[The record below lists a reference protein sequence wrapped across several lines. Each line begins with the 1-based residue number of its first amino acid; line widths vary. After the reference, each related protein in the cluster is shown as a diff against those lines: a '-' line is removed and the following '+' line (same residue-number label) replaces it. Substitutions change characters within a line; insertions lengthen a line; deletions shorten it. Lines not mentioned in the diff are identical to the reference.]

1 MTAGAGALGDRS
13 LFSLPEFA
21 GPRTAVQLAA
31 VGVEKFR

>member
-1 MTAGAGALGDRS
+1 MTAGVGALGDRS

-21 GPRTAVQLAA
+21 GPRTPVKLAA